1 MAKSNQDRLKRLNTL
16 STEQA
21 WKEIV
26 RDATAGTEVDPEEFL
41 KSISPLPD
49 FKNRTEVLNWLDLV
63 LSKIDRGMSVTE
75 AKVLRT
81 CCDTLTS
88 LFKMAEPKS
97 SVRRKGKQSSDQSNL
112 R

>member
-1 MAKSNQDRLKRLNTL
+1 MAKSNQDRLKRLNSL
-16 STEQA
+16 SSEEA
-21 WKEIV
+21 WKEIL
-26 RDATAGTEVDPEEFL
+26 REATVGIEVDPEEFL

-49 FKNRTEVLNWLDLV
+49 FKNRSEVLNWLDLV

-88 LFKMAEPKS
+88 LFKMAGAK
-97 SVRRKGKQSSDQSNL
+97 
-112 R
+112 

>member
-1 MAKSNQDRLKRLNTL
+1 MAKSNQDRLKRLNSL
-16 STEQA
+16 SSEEA
-21 WKEIV
+21 WKEIL
-26 RDATAGTEVDPEEFL
+26 REATVGTEVDPEEFL

-49 FKNRTEVLNWLDLV
+49 FKNRSEVLNWLDLV

-88 LFKMAEPKS
+88 LFKMAGAK
-97 SVRRKGKQSSDQSNL
+97 
-112 R
+112 